1 VQEGQALSLIGPIVD
16 QGGGPGDRLLLG
28 RALLLHGE
36 VLTLLHGGGV
46 EDAYRKAAVVLKSLL
61 AEEPENEEYRAEAVK
76 IGIAL
81 ADFLLIRES
90 IDPAQEVLR
99 ETQPPYWT
107 TRSRNA
113 APRNA
118 PERNWAK
125 CSNDGSRAPGDPPTM
140 RIELARHLVR
150 LRANLSNDAPGVS
163 YRQEDLARAC
173 LILGKQLLAY
183 NLDRAESYC
192 KSAADQYERLSAAQP
207 KRVVLRSYQAE
218 ALARTGRGPVSPE
231 QVERGGGDDRS
242 RHRAAKGSANQPA
255 GRRNRSLP
263 LREHLTLHARIQLK
277 QGRHEDAARV
287 AEERLA
293 LDAELAATCRAV
305 AGLLADCSRVA
316 GLDARLSETD
326 RKQKAKEYADRA
338 MQILDQAV
346 KKGYKDVADL
356 EKAPALEP
364 LRTRDDFKALLQK
377 LREK

>member
-1 VQEGQALSLIGPIVD
+1 
-16 QGGGPGDRLLLG
+16 
-28 RALLLHGE
+28 
-36 VLTLLHGGGV
+36 
-46 EDAYRKAAVVLKSLL
+46 
-61 AEEPENEEYRAEAVK
+61 VK

-99 ETQPPYWT
+99 ETQRLLDDEIAERGAT
-107 TRSRNA
+107 ERTREELGEVL
-113 APRNA
+113 
-118 PERNWAK
+118 ERRLK
-125 CSNDGSRAPGDPPTM
+125 APGDPPTM

-218 ALARTGRGPVSPE
+218 ALHGLAEVLF
-231 QVERGGGDDRS
+231 
-242 RHRAAKGSANQPA
+242 
-255 GRRNRSLP
+255 RRNKLSEAEAMIVRAIALQKEVRTSPPDAEIARFP

-356 EKAPALEP
+356 EKAPRPGAVAHA
-364 LRTRDDFKALLQK
+364 RRLQGAAAK
-377 LREK
+377 IAREMRAGACEINASLDAEGHL